1 MRSLN
6 YVGNG
11 MKQVIS
17 VTVWGTSHTVEIAPQ
32 TEACLQK
39 IIALFYRA
47 LNVES
52 LCANLQDFC

>member
-32 TEACLQK
+32 TEACL
-39 IIALFYRA
+39 
-47 LNVES
+47 
-52 LCANLQDFC
+52 